1 MSLYLNRQIKKLF
14 TNCSEDTLIIYNME
28 FLGAVVLYFL
38 FKFLHKLWEVRDQD
52 KGRQYV
58 RPDSRHEPEIEF
70 KCGTDRSMPH
80 IDLETSRAI
89 TLDLNTNKME
99 KTKVRA
105 LFLET
110 LTNIGCQYEIDAD
123 DDRILFS
130 YQGEHFVVDASDDRF
145 YVTLWDMFWETAEL
159 YDIDELSRLKKAING
174 ANLNYGVSTIYTINE
189 EGSTVDVHCKS
200 IIPFFPEISQLEN
213 YLRTELNE
221 FFHVHRYV
229 ENELV
234 RMRNEEE
241 KIQTK

>member
-1 MSLYLNRQIKKLF
+1 
-14 TNCSEDTLIIYNME
+14 ME
-28 FLGAVVLYFL
+28 FLGALALYYL
-38 FKFLHKLWEVRDQD
+38 FKYLYRCWEEKDQS
-52 KGRQYV
+52 KGEQYV
-58 RPDSRHEPEIEF
+58 HPDDLNAPEMEF
-70 KCGTDRSMPH
+70 KCGTDKKMPH
-80 IDLETSRAI
+80 VDMEIA
-89 TLDLNTNKME
+89 LDLKSNRME
-99 KTKVRA
+99 EPKVRA

-110 LTNIGCQYEIDAD
+110 LTKIGCQYEIDAD

-174 ANLNYGVSTIYTINE
+174 ANLNYGVSTVYTINE
-189 EGSTVDVHCKS
+189 EGSTMDVHCKS
-200 IIPFFPEISQLEN
+200 IIPFFPEISQLDN

>member
-1 MSLYLNRQIKKLF
+1 
-14 TNCSEDTLIIYNME
+14 ME
-28 FLGAVVLYFL
+28 FLGAVALYFL
-38 FKFLHKLWEVRDQD
+38 FKLLQKMWEGRDQCKD
-52 KGRQYV
+52 ESEHYV
-58 RPDSRHEPEIEF
+58 HPESQHEQEMEF
-70 KCGTDRSMPH
+70 KCGTGKKMPH
-80 IDLETSRAI
+80 VDLETSRAI
-89 TLDLNTNKME
+89 ALDLNTNKME

-110 LTNIGCQYEIDAD
+110 LTKIGCQYEIDDD

-174 ANLNYGVSTIYTINE
+174 ANLNYGVSTVYTINE

-200 IIPFFPEISQLEN
+200 IIPFFSEISQLDN

-234 RMRNEEE
+234 RMRSEEE

>member
-1 MSLYLNRQIKKLF
+1 
-14 TNCSEDTLIIYNME
+14 ME
-28 FLGAVVLYFL
+28 FLGALALYYL
-38 FKFLHKLWEVRDQD
+38 FKYLYRCWEEKDQS
-52 KGRQYV
+52 KGEQYV
-58 RPDSRHEPEIEF
+58 HPDDLNAPEMEF
-70 KCGTDRSMPH
+70 KCGTDKKMPH
-80 IDLETSRAI
+80 VDMEIA
-89 TLDLNTNKME
+89 LDLKSNRME
-99 KTKVRA
+99 EPKVRA

-110 LTNIGCQYEIDAD
+110 LTKIGCQYEIDAD

-174 ANLNYGVSTIYTINE
+174 ANLNYGVSTAYTINE
-189 EGSTVDVHCKS
+189 EGSTMDVHCKS
-200 IIPFFPEISQLEN
+200 IIPFFPEISQLDN

-234 RMRNEEE
+234 RMRSEEE